1 MAERAGALKS
11 IPVALVVF
19 RAIAGP
25 VLVAASIARMSGV
38 FLATILVLAFLSDVF
53 DGIIARK
60 LGVAT
65 DGLRLADSV
74 VDTVF
79 YIAAVIALWL
89 YAPNVLISHATG
101 ILVII
106 VLEIARQVLER
117 IKYGRMAAYH
127 FWSAKAW
134 GVMLAFGFTEAFLTG
149 APGPLFQTAI
159 IVGIVADVEGFI
171 ASLIL
176 SKWHHD
182 LPHIGKAIAIERAT
196 TARL

>member
-1 MAERAGALKS
+1 MRR

-25 VLVAASIARMSGV
+25 LLLAGAAARMPGYV
-38 FLATILVLAFLSDVF
+38 LASILVLAFLSDVF
-53 DGIIARK
+53 DGIIARR

-65 DGLRLADSV
+65 EKLRSVDSI
-74 VDTVF
+74 VDTFF

-89 YAPNVLISHATG
+89 FAPNVIIANTTG
-101 ILVII
+101 ILII
-106 VLEIARQVLER
+106 VVLEAARQLLER
-117 IKYGRMAAYH
+117 MKYGRMAAYH

-149 APGPLFQTAI
+149 EPGPLFRIAI
-159 IVGIVADVEGFI
+159 IVGIVADVEGFV

-182 LPHIGKAIAIERAT
+182 IPHIWRALEIQKSEL
-196 TARL
+196 AQE